1 MKVIGACLALMASLA
16 SAQAPSGFPTGQVV
30 ERVSSQRDP
39 TQTYALYLPGAYSP
53 ERRWPALLVMD
64 PRGRAVVALELF
76 REAAERYGWIV
87 LSSYDTRSDGPADPN
102 VRALDA
108 MWPEVHLRFA
118 VDPKRIY
125 AAGFSGGAHLAWAL
139 GKPPGA
145 LAGVI
150 ASGGRFIPEL
160 LPQRATYASFAAAG
174 DTDFNYQGTRK
185 LDAALGEAGAH
196 HRLEIFQGP
205 HQWMPPELAALAV
218 QWMEVQA
225 MREGLRE
232 RDAQLVDAACR
243 ADLDAARALEA
254 SGQLLAAQRRF
265 GAVVHSYAGLADVS
279 QAEEASARVAAS
291 SACKAELKEEER
303 WDVFEGRYEGRLA
316 QALGDLRSLD
326 PPMPG
331 KRLLAAL
338 DVAGLQR
345 QAGLPGVAGT
355 TARRILNRDF
365 VQVAFYGP
373 QELLAQHAI
382 PQAIASL
389 EVAVAIRPEN
399 ETVWYNLACARSRG
413 GQVKAALEAL
423 GRAVDLGFKDAAL
436 LASDP
441 DLDAVRRREGFPL
454 LLARLRPSP

>member
-1 MKVIGACLALMASLA
+1 
-16 SAQAPSGFPTGQVV
+16 
-30 ERVSSQRDP
+30 
-39 TQTYALYLPGAYSP
+39 
-53 ERRWPALLVMD
+53 
-64 PRGRAVVALELF
+64 
-76 REAAERYGWIV
+76 
-87 LSSYDTRSDGPADPN
+87 
-102 VRALDA
+102 
-108 MWPEVHLRFA
+108 
-118 VDPKRIY
+118 
-125 AAGFSGGAHLAWAL
+125 
-139 GKPPGA
+139 
-145 LAGVI
+145 
-150 ASGGRFIPEL
+150 
-160 LPQRATYASFAAAG
+160 
-174 DTDFNYQGTRK
+174 
-185 LDAALGEAGAH
+185 
-196 HRLEIFQGP
+196 
-205 HQWMPPELAALAV
+205 
-218 QWMEVQA
+218 
-225 MREGLRE
+225 
-232 RDAQLVDAACR
+232 
-243 ADLDAARALEA
+243 
-254 SGQLLAAQRRF
+254 
-265 GAVVHSYAGLADVS
+265 
-279 QAEEASARVAAS
+279 
-291 SACKAELKEEER
+291 
-303 WDVFEGRYEGRLA
+303 RLA